1 VVIFFAIGE
10 FWEPNQ
16 LMTIL
21 YVEDDLE
28 DQELFQEAIQTVA
41 PHTVC
46 HFANNG
52 TDAFKIMDRIVIAPD
67 YIFLDINMP
76 EMNGKDFLKTL
87 KSTSGLKSIPVII
100 YSTSNREQDIIDCK
114 KLGAVDFISKP
125 NTFTRICE
133 VLKNFL

>member
-1 VVIFFAIGE
+1 
-10 FWEPNQ
+10 
-16 LMTIL
+16 MTIL
-21 YVEDDLE
+21 YIEDDPE

-52 TDAFKIMDRIVIAPD
+52 IEAFKVINRIVAAPD

-76 EMNGKDFLKTL
+76 EMNGKEFLRQLKSMTGLKT
-87 KSTSGLKSIPVII
+87 IPVVI
-100 YSTSNREQDIIDCK
+100 YSTSNRQQDIIECK

-125 NTFTRICE
+125 NSFTRICE
-133 VLKNFL
+133 VLKKFV